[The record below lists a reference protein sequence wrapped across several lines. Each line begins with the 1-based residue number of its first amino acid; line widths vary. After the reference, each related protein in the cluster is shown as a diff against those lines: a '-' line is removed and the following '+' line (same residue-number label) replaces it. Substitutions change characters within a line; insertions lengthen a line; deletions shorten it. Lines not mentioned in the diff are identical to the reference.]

1 MNAGSSFLEFVQDQL
16 GDLAGVTTR
25 AMFGGFGLYLGG
37 AFFGIVY
44 DDRLYLKTDDDTRG
58 WYEARGMTSFQ
69 PNEKQ
74 ALKNY
79 LEVPP
84 DTIEDGE
91 ELRARAVEAAGR

>member
-1 MNAGSSFLEFVQDQL
+1 
-16 GDLAGVTTR
+16 
-25 AMFGGFGLYLGG
+25 MFGGFGLYLDG

-44 DDRLYLKTDDDTRG
+44 DDRLYLKSDEDTRG
-58 WYEARGMTSFQ
+58 WYEARGMKCFQ

-84 DTIEDGE
+84 DTIEDRE
-91 ELRARAVEAAGR
+91 ELRARALEAVAR